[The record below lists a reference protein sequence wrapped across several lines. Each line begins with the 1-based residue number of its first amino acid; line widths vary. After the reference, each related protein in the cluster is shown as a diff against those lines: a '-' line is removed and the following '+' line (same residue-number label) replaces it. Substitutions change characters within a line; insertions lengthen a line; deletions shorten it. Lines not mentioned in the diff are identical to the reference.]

1 MSVCVFFFLAVS
13 AVLLTDVFFF
23 SFFSSFLFFCF
34 VTKQERIYRCGG
46 TVECMEGGVPRVNGD
61 LAVSRCFGDADY
73 KKTGVLS
80 TLLF

>member
-1 MSVCVFFFLAVS
+1 MCFFFFSAVS
-13 AVLLTDVFFF
+13 AVVLTDVF
-23 SFFSSFLFFCF
+23 SFSFLFFCF